1 MGRREQGKGVLFE
14 DQKRGKARKR
24 LKSSKALRLKSSR
37 IKRSVS
43 LERARVEDLSREE
56 KKKKKSS
63 EEREAQGIG
72 CCGPDTVVCSTRSVS
87 ANNPHLGNLLY
98 SKKLFAG

>member
-56 KKKKKSS
+56 KKKKKVQKKGKRK
-63 EEREAQGIG
+63 EL
-72 CCGPDTVVCSTRSVS
+72 VVVAPIR
-87 ANNPHLGNLLY
+87 
-98 SKKLFAG
+98 